1 MGLISA
7 ITQAAQSAL
16 ADSWREYF
24 YCDSIPVDVLITK
37 ANKRQNKN
45 SSNTKGSDN
54 IISNGSIIAVA
65 DGQCMLIVE
74 QGKVVEVCAEPGEF
88 VWDSSTEPSIFYG
101 SLGENIK
108 KSFSQIGKRFTFGG
122 DTAKDQRVYYVN
134 TKEILGNKYGTP
146 NPVPFRVVDKN
157 IGLDVDISIRCHGE
171 YSYKVTDPVLFY
183 TNIASNVATEY
194 KRSQIDSQLKSELM
208 TSLQPV
214 FARISEMGIRYSAL
228 PAHTKE
234 IADVLNDELSDTWSG
249 LRGISVISFGVS
261 SVTASEEDE
270 KMIKELQKNA
280 VLTNPAMAAAT
291 ITAAQADSMRS
302 AAANESAGPMMA
314 FAGMNMA
321 NMAGGM
327 NANTLYGMAAAQ
339 QAAAP
344 QVAQAQPTVAG
355 WTCACGHEGN
365 TGKFCSE
372 CGQPQPKDALGW
384 TCACGAFNKG
394 KFCSECGAKK
404 PAGVPVYRC
413 DKCGWEP
420 EDITN
425 IPKFCPE
432 CGDPFDDNDIVK

>member
-37 ANKRQNKN
+37 ANKRQNRN